1 MSKREVEVE
10 RDADGRII
18 GYEEHVER
26 PRRKSGG
33 GFGWGMLFGVIV
45 LAVGIVAFAYNQ
57 GGFQEAGLEADQ
69 ATAQAEET
77 VGATA
82 EAAGDQIE
90 AVTDDIASNTNDAD
104 ASATN

>member
-69 ATAQAEET
+69 ATAQAEQT
-77 VGATA
+77 IGATA
-82 EAAGDQIE
+82 ENAGDQIE
-90 AVTDDIASNTNDAD
+90 AVTDNVAANTNDSD
-104 ASATN
+104 ARATN